1 MPKLNKK
8 QKLIL
13 EITIVST
20 ILILSFLYWNS
31 LYIYPVKLFV
41 VLLHEL
47 SHGIAALLS
56 GGSIKE
62 ISFNENLGGYCEVK
76 GGIPIL
82 IANAGYLG
90 SLFWGSYFLLISKN
104 DKYSKIT
111 SLVLSILLIIAA
123 LFFINP
129 GFPFYATL
137 IFASILFFSAQFLPA
152 DINSY
157 FLKIIG
163 LISCLY
169 VIVDIRQDILTTSDG
184 INDAVIL
191 KEITGLS
198 EYLWGG
204 LWLIVSLTVTFFVVR
219 KMLSMKQ
226 RTN

>member
-1 MPKLNKK
+1 MPKLNSK
-8 QKLIL
+8 QKLLL
-13 EITIVST
+13 EIIIVST

-47 SHGIAALLS
+47 SHGIAALIS
-56 GGSIKE
+56 GGSINE

-76 GGIPIL
+76 GGVPIL

-90 SLFWGSYFLLISKN
+90 SLIWGSYFLLISKY
-104 DKYSKIT
+104 DKYSKYT
-111 SLVLSILLIIAA
+111 SFVLSILLIITAI
-123 LFFINP
+123 FFINP

-137 IFASILFFSAQFLPA
+137 IFASTLFFSAQFFPA

-169 VIVDIRQDILTTSDG
+169 VIVDIRQDILTKSDG

-191 KEITGLS
+191 KDITGINQ
-198 EYLWGG
+198 YLWGG
-204 LWLIVSLTVTFFVVR
+204 IWLIISLTVTFFVVR

-226 RTN
+226 RSN